1 MNSIYRIIKIK
12 QFLYDIIV
20 QMRGSDVMFNI
31 LTSFQLSK
39 KISIDKL
46 GIIFR
51 PLNVKEK
58 QMILNQIDNMY
69 TKNKKIINEVDKK
82 YTKDD
87 ELELSMELLKYDDLT
102 RELIMFCFLSKK
114 KGFKFNSPKKIN
126 RILDNMVII
135 ETKNDVLCEFIKED
149 SIIKFISNI
158 LSFYDIYSSNIKFN
172 NKVRL
177 DYSYILN
184 DNILNPKEKD
194 YYINLIMTV
203 LMSYENK
210 MMKTTELSEE
220 YLITLKSFISKLNKE
235 EIRRFLNAID
245 LFYSNNIMIQNRIV
259 NNITLAES
267 ILIKEGEDIK
277 ANYILK
283 SGLILKQYT
292 AGGET
297 INSFIRVYLNYCY
310 DIRSAIVHGNEEK
323 ILSIFNTAIQKNKH
337 IKDLAKGDQA
347 TYNNKKQRALGLA
360 NMMSM
365 IVNRA
370 ILKYWIENPSMV
382 SYLKK

>member
-135 ETKNDVLCEFIKED
+135 ETKNDALCEFIKED

-370 ILKYWIENPSMV
+370 ILKYWIENPSIV

>member
-370 ILKYWIENPSMV
+370 ILKYWIENPSIV

>member
-126 RILDNMVII
+126 HILDNMIII

>member
-1 MNSIYRIIKIK
+1 
-12 QFLYDIIV
+12 
-20 QMRGSDVMFNI
+20 MFNI
-31 LTSFQLSK
+31 LTNFKLYK

-51 PLNVKEK
+51 PLSAKEK
-58 QMILNQIDNMY
+58 QLILNQIDNVY
-69 TKNKKIINEVDKK
+69 TKNKRIINEVDKK
-82 YTKDD
+82 YTKED
-87 ELELSMELLKYDDLT
+87 ELKLSVELLKYDDLT
-102 RELIMFCFLSKK
+102 HQLIMFCFLSKK
-114 KGFKFNSPKKIN
+114 SGFKFNTSKKIN
-126 RILDNMVII
+126 DVLDKIVII
-135 ETKNDVLCEFIKED
+135 ETKNDVLCEFVEEKN
-149 SIIKFISNI
+149 IIKFISNI
-158 LSFYDIYSSNIKFN
+158 LSLYDIYSSNINFN
-172 NKVRL
+172 SKVRL
-177 DYSYILN
+177 DYSYILH

-194 YYINLIMTV
+194 YNLNLIMTV

-220 YLITLKSFISKLNKE
+220 YLVCLKNFFSKLNKE
-235 EIRRFLNAID
+235 EVRRFLNAID

-267 ILIKEGEDIK
+267 ILVKEGEDIK
-277 ANYILK
+277 SNYILK
-283 SGLILKQYT
+283 AGLILKKYA

-297 INSFIRVYLNYCY
+297 INNFIRVYLNYCY

-337 IKDLAKGDQA
+337 IKDLAKDDPI
-347 TYNNKKQRALGLA
+347 TYNNKKLRALGLA
-360 NMMSM
+360 NTMSI

>member
-1 MNSIYRIIKIK
+1 
-12 QFLYDIIV
+12 
-20 QMRGSDVMFNI
+20 MFNI
-31 LTSFQLSK
+31 LTDFKLSK

-46 GIIFR
+46 GISFR
-51 PLNVKEK
+51 PLSIKEK
-58 QMILNQIDNMY
+58 QMILNKIDNVY
-69 TKNKKIINEVDKK
+69 TKNKKIINEADKK

-87 ELELSMELLKYDDLT
+87 ELKLSLDLLKYDDLT
-102 RELIMFCFLSKK
+102 RESIMFCFIGKK
-114 KGFKFNSPKKIN
+114 RGFKFNSLKKIN
-126 RILDNMVII
+126 IILDKIIII
-135 ETKNDVLCEFIKED
+135 ETKNDVLCEFIEENNL
-149 SIIKFISNI
+149 IKFISNI
-158 LSFYDIYSSNIKFN
+158 LSLYDIYSSNINFN

-184 DNILNPKEKD
+184 DNILDPKEKD
-194 YYINLIMTV
+194 YNLNLIMAV

-220 YLITLKSFISKLNKE
+220 YIIDLKKFFSKLNKD
-235 EIRRFLNAID
+235 EIRSFLNAID
-245 LFYSNNIMIQNRIV
+245 LFYSNNITVQNRVI

-283 SGLILKQYT
+283 AGLILKHYA
-292 AGGET
+292 AGGES
-297 INSFIRVYLNYCY
+297 INNFIRIYLNYCY

-323 ILSIFNTAIQKNKH
+323 ILNIFNTAIQKNKH
-337 IKDLAKGDQA
+337 LKELAKDDSI
-347 TYNNKKQRALGLA
+347 TYNNKKLKALELA
-360 NMMSM
+360 SMMSM

-370 ILKYWIENPSMV
+370 ILKYWIENPSMI